1 MDDLAG
7 LVALALVAL
16 WGAYL
21 VPHKLRHRQQLLESR
36 TDDRFSQALRVVA
49 VSERTGRLRRSGTF
63 RRTREA
69 PASGPGD
76 CGTPGSGSP
85 GLLTPGKGLPALVAG
100 PVTGGATVDR
110 PTATQDRITADA
122 ARRAAQA
129 RAARAAS
136 VARRAAAAR
145 RRAVLAGLL
154 MAATAIGWT
163 VAGLAPAVTW
173 VAGAVPTVLLGGVLV
188 LGRRA
193 VLAGRAADAAWEAR
207 MAEER
212 RSPGGPRTGAMRA
225 VAEASRAAASAPAG
239 AARTGARPATGATPV
254 VPAAA
259 TTTKASGT
267 KGSTTTGPATAT
279 DERGVA
285 ESHQGVPHALVTGR
299 AVHPSEA
306 STEVFARIVEDR
318 GEEAATPAR
327 HASTGQTPVVRTSV
341 SERRAAG
348 PDATKG
354 SQKDAAPTPTA
365 TTPDGQDTQDDDAW
379 SPVPV
384 PRPTYTMKATA
395 PRREPAPLQDVEGS
409 TAARATEAL
418 TEPVAEV
425 APAAE
430 PPATTTGSIDLN
442 AVLAKRRAAGE

>member
-1 MDDLAG
+1 MVPASSANDPYRRDVDDLAG

-36 TDDRFSQALRVVA
+36 TDDRFSHALRVVA
-49 VSERTGRLRRSGTF
+49 VSERKGRLRRSTAF
-63 RRTREA
+63 RRSRDA
-69 PASGPGD
+69 PAVGSAD
-76 CGTPGSGSP
+76 CGTSGGSP
-85 GLLTPGKGLPALVAG
+85 GLLTPGAGLPVLVAG
-100 PVTGGATVDR
+100 PGGGATVDR

-129 RAARAAS
+129 RAARAAA

-145 RRAVLAGLL
+145 RRALLAGVLV
-154 MAATAIGWT
+154 AATVIGWT

-207 MAEER
+207 VADER
-212 RSPGGPRTGAMRA
+212 RSGGAPRTGSVRVVAEPARTSPVSAPTRA
-225 VAEASRAAASAPAG
+225 VAE
-239 AARTGARPATGATPV
+239 
-254 VPAAA
+254 PAAQD
-259 TTTKASGT
+259 TTA
-267 KGSTTTGPATAT
+267 ATAT
-279 DERGVA
+279 EAHASDA
-285 ESHQGVPHALVTGR
+285 VPHAIVTGR

-318 GEEAATPAR
+318 GEAEGPAR
-327 HASTGQTPVVRTSV
+327 HASTGQTPVVRTAV
-341 SERRAAG
+341 ADRLAKAD
-348 PDATKG
+348 DARGT
-354 SQKDAAPTPTA
+354 
-365 TTPDGQDTQDDDAW
+365 DDEAEDEGAW

-395 PRREPAPLQDVEGS
+395 PRREPAPLDEPAS
-409 TAARATEAL
+409 ASARASEAL

-425 APAAE
+425 APATEVTE
-430 PPATTTGSIDLN
+430 PPAATTGSIDLN

>member
-1 MDDLAG
+1 MVPASSRNDPYRRDVDDLAG

-36 TDDRFSQALRVVA
+36 ADDRFSEALRVVA

-63 RRTREA
+63 RRSREA
-69 PASGPGD
+69 PAVGSAD
-76 CGTPGSGSP
+76 CGTTSGGSP
-85 GLLTPGKGLPALVAG
+85 GLLTPGAGLPVLHAG
-100 PVTGGATVDR
+100 PGTGGATVDR

-145 RRAVLAGLL
+145 RRAVLAGVLVV
-154 MAATAIGWT
+154 ATIAGWT
-163 VAGLAPAVTW
+163 VAGLAPTATW
-173 VAGAVPTVLLGGVLV
+173 VAGAVPSVLLGGVLV

-207 MAEER
+207 MADER
-212 RSPGGPRTGAMRA
+212 RVSGGPRTGAMRA
-225 VAEASRAAASAPAG
+225 VAEASRAASAPTSAPTR
-239 AARTGARPATGATPV
+239 A
-254 VPAAA
+254 
-259 TTTKASGT
+259 ASGAQPT
-267 KGSTTTGPATAT
+267 VRASSPEREAPVTEHASEAAPQQATSS
-279 DERGVA
+279 DP
-285 ESHQGVPHALVTGR
+285 HVPHAMVTGR

-318 GEEAATPAR
+318 GEADAPAR
-327 HASTGQTPVVRTSV
+327 HASTGQTPVVRTGV
-341 SERRAAG
+341 ADRLAKARPETD
-348 PDATKG
+348 DAT
-354 SQKDAAPTPTA
+354 QATPA
-365 TTPDGQDTQDDDAW
+365 EDEDGAW

-395 PRREPAPLQDVEGS
+395 PRREPAPLEDAASTSS
-409 TAARATEAL
+409 TASAPTAGTV

-425 APAAE
+425 VAEVAE
-430 PPATTTGSIDLN
+430 PPAATTGSIDLN
-442 AVLAKRRAAGE
+442 AILAKRRAAGE

>member
-1 MDDLAG
+1 MVPASPRNDPYRRDVDDLAG

-36 TDDRFSQALRVVA
+36 TDDRFSEALRVVA
-49 VSERTGRLRRSGTF
+49 VSERTGRLRRSGAF
-63 RRTREA
+63 RRSREA
-69 PASGPGD
+69 PAVGSAD
-76 CGTPGSGSP
+76 CGTTSGGSP
-85 GLLTPGKGLPALVAG
+85 GLLTPGTGLPVLLAG
-100 PVTGGATVDR
+100 PGTGGATVDR

-129 RAARAAS
+129 RAARAAA

-145 RRAVLAGLL
+145 RRAVLAGVLVV
-154 MAATAIGWT
+154 ATIAGWT

-173 VAGAVPTVLLGGVLV
+173 VAGAVPSVLLGGVLV

-207 MAEER
+207 MADER
-212 RSPGGPRTGAMRA
+212 RVPGGPRTGAMRA
-225 VAEASRAAASAPAG
+225 VAEASRTSSA
-239 AARTGARPATGATPV
+239 PATGATRAV
-254 VPAAA
+254 
-259 TTTKASGT
+259 
-267 KGSTTTGPATAT
+267 TGAQPTVRSAREEHAP
-279 DERGVA
+279 VA
-285 ESHQGVPHALVTGR
+285 ERTPDAAHPQAQQGDAHGVPHALVTGR

-318 GEEAATPAR
+318 GETAAPAR
-327 HASTGQTPVVRTSV
+327 HASTGQTPVVRTGV
-341 SERRAAG
+341 AERAAKASVRDAA
-348 PDATKG
+348 DATA
-354 SQKDAAPTPTA
+354 DTPEQDE
-365 TTPDGQDTQDDDAW
+365 DGAW

-395 PRREPAPLQDVEGS
+395 PRREPAPLEDADASAGATVAASQDTV
-409 TAARATEAL
+409 
-418 TEPVAEV
+418 TEPVAQVVAEV
-425 APAAE
+425 TE
-430 PPATTTGSIDLN
+430 PPAATTGSIDLN

>member
-1 MDDLAG
+1 MVPASPRNAPYRRDVDDLAG

-36 TDDRFSQALRVVA
+36 ADDRFSEALRVVA

-63 RRTREA
+63 RRSREA
-69 PASGPGD
+69 PAVGSAD
-76 CGTPGSGSP
+76 CGTTSGGSP
-85 GLLTPGKGLPALVAG
+85 GLLTPGAGLPVLHAG
-100 PVTGGATVDR
+100 PGTGGATVDR

-145 RRAVLAGLL
+145 RRAVLAGVLVV
-154 MAATAIGWT
+154 ATIAGWT
-163 VAGLAPAVTW
+163 IAGLAPAVTW
-173 VAGAVPTVLLGGVLV
+173 VAGAVPSVLLGGVLV

-207 MAEER
+207 MADER
-212 RSPGGPRTGAMRA
+212 RVSGGPRTGAMRA
-225 VAEASRAAASAPAG
+225 VAEASRTSSAPASAPTRAV
-239 AARTGARPATGATPV
+239 TGAQPTVRASSSAPAQ
-254 VPAAA
+254 
-259 TTTKASGT
+259 KAS
-267 KGSTTTGPATAT
+267 
-279 DERGVA
+279 VA
-285 ESHQGVPHALVTGR
+285 ERASDETQQHVETHDVHVPHAIVTGR

-318 GEEAATPAR
+318 GEAEAPAR

-341 SERRAAG
+341 ADRSKATRDADAD
-348 PDATKG
+348 DATR
-354 SQKDAAPTPTA
+354 TPA
-365 TTPDGQDTQDDDAW
+365 EDEDGAW

-395 PRREPAPLQDVEGS
+395 PRREPAPLEDAD
-409 TAARATEAL
+409 AAAGAKAAVVGDTV
-418 TEPVAEV
+418 TEPVAQVVAEV
-425 APAAE
+425 AE
-430 PPATTTGSIDLN
+430 PPAATTGSIDLN
-442 AVLAKRRAAGE
+442 AILAKRRAAGE

>member
-63 RRTREA
+63 RRSREA
-69 PASGPGD
+69 PATGSAD
-76 CGTPGSGSP
+76 CGTVGGGSP
-85 GLLTPGKGLPALVAG
+85 GLLTPGTGLPALVAG
-100 PVTGGATVDR
+100 PATGGTTVDR

-129 RAARAAS
+129 RAARAAA

-145 RRAVLAGLL
+145 RRALLAGLL
-154 MAATAIGWT
+154 VVATVVGWA

-173 VAGAVPTVLLGGVLV
+173 VAGAVPSALLGGVLV

-193 VLAGRAADAAWEAR
+193 VLAGRAADAAWEER

-212 RSPGGPRTGAMRA
+212 VPGGPRTGAMRA
-225 VAEASRAAASAPAG
+225 VAEARAT
-239 AARTGARPATGATPV
+239 TGATPRVGTSTGATPTVRATTGATPV
-254 VPAAA
+254 VRA
-259 TTTKASGT
+259 TTGATPVVR
-267 KGSTTTGPATAT
+267 TGATPAVRTGAT
-279 DERGVA
+279 PAVPERTVA
-285 ESHQGVPHALVTGR
+285 DAAPHAIVTGR
-299 AVHPSEA
+299 AVHPSDA

-318 GEEAATPAR
+318 GEAPAPAR
-327 HASTGQTPVVRTSV
+327 HATTGATPVVRRSV
-341 SERRAAG
+341 TERSADERT
-348 PDATKG
+348 DARPERT
-354 SQKDAAPTPTA
+354 DADAEG
-365 TTPDGQDTQDDDAW
+365 DGW

-395 PRREPAPLQDVEGS
+395 PRREPAPFDEA
-409 TAARATEAL
+409 TAAPRAETL

-425 APAAE
+425 PVVAE
-430 PPATTTGSIDLN
+430 PAPTTTGSIDLN

>member
-36 TDDRFSQALRVVA
+36 ADDRFSEALRVVA

-63 RRTREA
+63 RRSREA
-69 PASGPGD
+69 PAVGSAD
-76 CGTPGSGSP
+76 CGTTSGGSP
-85 GLLTPGKGLPALVAG
+85 GLLTPGAGLPVLHAG
-100 PVTGGATVDR
+100 PGTGGATVDR

-145 RRAVLAGLL
+145 RRAVLAGVLVV
-154 MAATAIGWT
+154 ATIAGWT
-163 VAGLAPAVTW
+163 IAGLAPAVTW
-173 VAGAVPTVLLGGVLV
+173 VAGAVPSVLLGGVLV

-207 MAEER
+207 MADER
-212 RSPGGPRTGAMRA
+212 RVSGGPRTGAMRA
-225 VAEASRAAASAPAG
+225 VAEASRTSSAPASAPTRAV
-239 AARTGARPATGATPV
+239 TGAQPTVRASSPAQKTPV
-254 VPAAA
+254 VER
-259 TTTKASGT
+259 
-267 KGSTTTGPATAT
+267 AT
-279 DERGVA
+279 DEGQHVETHDA
-285 ESHQGVPHALVTGR
+285 HVPHAIVTGR

-318 GEEAATPAR
+318 GEAEAPAR
-327 HASTGQTPVVRTSV
+327 HASTGQTPVVRTGV
-341 SERRAAG
+341 ADRLAKATRDVDTD
-348 PDATKG
+348 DATR
-354 SQKDAAPTPTA
+354 APA
-365 TTPDGQDTQDDDAW
+365 EDEDGAW

-395 PRREPAPLQDVEGS
+395 PRREPVPLEDTDASTGAKAAPVGDTV
-409 TAARATEAL
+409 
-418 TEPVAEV
+418 TEPVAQVVAEV
-425 APAAE
+425 AE
-430 PPATTTGSIDLN
+430 PPAATTGSIDLN
-442 AVLAKRRAAGE
+442 AILAKRRAAGE

>member
-36 TDDRFSQALRVVA
+36 ADDRFSEALRVVA

-63 RRTREA
+63 RRSREA
-69 PASGPGD
+69 PAVGSAD
-76 CGTPGSGSP
+76 CGTTSGGSP
-85 GLLTPGKGLPALVAG
+85 GLLTPGAGLPVLHAG
-100 PVTGGATVDR
+100 PGGGGATVDR

-145 RRAVLAGLL
+145 RRAVLAGVLVV
-154 MAATAIGWT
+154 ATVAGWT
-163 VAGLAPAVTW
+163 VAGLAPTVTW
-173 VAGAVPTVLLGGVLV
+173 VAGAVPSLLLGAVLV

-207 MAEER
+207 MADER
-212 RSPGGPRTGAMRA
+212 RVSGGPRTGAMRA
-225 VAEASRAAASAPAG
+225 VAEASRASTPPATAPTSAATGAQPTVRASRTEHATTAHP
-239 AARTGARPATGATPV
+239 AARTPATP
-254 VPAAA
+254 
-259 TTTKASGT
+259 
-267 KGSTTTGPATAT
+267 
-279 DERGVA
+279 
-285 ESHQGVPHALVTGR
+285 SHEGEHEHAVPHAIVTGR

-318 GEEAATPAR
+318 GEAPAPAR
-327 HASTGQTPVVRTSV
+327 HASTGQTPVVRTGVADRMAKPTTDSGTTP
-341 SERRAAG
+341 SG
-348 PDATKG
+348 TDATT
-354 SQKDAAPTPTA
+354 DE
-365 TTPDGQDTQDDDAW
+365 DGAW

-395 PRREPAPLQDVEGS
+395 PRREPVPLEDADTSAAAKAAPVAD
-409 TAARATEAL
+409 TATEPA
-418 TEPVAEV
+418 TQVAAEV
-425 APAAE
+425 AE
-430 PPATTTGSIDLN
+430 PPAATTGSIDLN